1 MTPVR
6 QPPELLCPTAVGRRP
21 QKPPACRDEGK
32 TPPFLQRACCP
43 NGETG
48 QTPQNLK
55 TTTETATIT
64 SLSEPSTASCE
75 AVSTLIQATIYKGL
89 SRVCFI
95 PSSLTT
101 LFLIPP
107 FHPLG
112 GGGSAGSGMLQ
123 GHRSSKG
130 LCCAPN
136 PHLGVLGSRLSVAA
150 VPPHKTAPDPCCP
163 RALLLAFLAYLLSVA
178 PSRLSPPRTYNILYS
193 FLVLLL
199 LLPSCRGPS

>member
-1 MTPVR
+1 MRKQQPDPGRHTRVLGTRKTVGGLPGHGYRPAKHHQVR
-6 QPPELLCPTAVGRRP
+6 RKKQGPRPLCGSLRSCSAPL
-21 QKPPACRDEGK
+21 QKPPACTDERK

-64 SLSEPSTASCE
+64 SQSEPSTASCE

-107 FHPLG
+107 LSPT
-112 GGGSAGSGMLQ
+112 
-123 GHRSSKG
+123 RRR
-130 LCCAPN
+130 
-136 PHLGVLGSRLSVAA
+136 RLSWLRDA
-150 VPPHKTAPDPCCP
+150 
-163 RALLLAFLAYLLSVA
+163 
-178 PSRLSPPRTYNILYS
+178 PRTQI
-193 FLVLLL
+193 
-199 LLPSCRGPS
+199 